1 MRRLTLS
8 FFLIFVLV
16 LAACSSTATSTSTQ
30 PAAEPTTLPPTLPA
44 TTPAQA
50 SNASPTQQAGA
61 EVIQLAEL
69 TDSQGAVT
77 MVVKPLEL
85 NSTQDTLN
93 FEVSMDTHSIDLS
106 MDLAALATLSTDTGM
121 TVQAAR
127 WDAQLGG
134 HHVSGTLSFP
144 SRVEGKTMLDDASKL
159 TLIIKD
165 VDASE
170 RVFTWDM
177 Q

>member
-1 MRRLTLS
+1 MRRLSLL

-16 LAACSSTATSTSTQ
+16 LAACSSTAPSTSTQ
-30 PAAEPTTLPPTLPA
+30 PAAEPSTIPPTLPA
-44 TTPAQA
+44 TTPTQA
-50 SNASPTQQAGA
+50 SAASPTQQAGVQ
-61 EVIQLAEL
+61 VIQLAEL

-77 MVVKPLEL
+77 VVVKPLGL
-85 NSTQDTLN
+85 NSSQDTLS
-93 FEVSMDTHSIDLS
+93 FEVTLDTHSIDLS

-121 TVQAAR
+121 KVQAAR
-127 WDAQLGG
+127 WDAPLGG

-144 SRVEGKTMLDDASKL
+144 SSVDGKTILDGASKL

-165 VDASE
+165 VDTAE